1 MCMKKIRVRKKD
13 VGRWITVKWDCIG
26 RQDCLLVDVDLQNK
40 WGKVFVPYK
49 GLCTIDFD
57 QVIDRRKY
65 LNAE

>member
-1 MCMKKIRVRKKD
+1 MYMKKIQVRKKD
-13 VGRWITVKWDCIG
+13 VGRWVTVKWKDIG
-26 RQDCLLVDVDLQNK
+26 RQDCLLVDVDLDHQ
-40 WGKVFVPYK
+40 WGTVFRPYM